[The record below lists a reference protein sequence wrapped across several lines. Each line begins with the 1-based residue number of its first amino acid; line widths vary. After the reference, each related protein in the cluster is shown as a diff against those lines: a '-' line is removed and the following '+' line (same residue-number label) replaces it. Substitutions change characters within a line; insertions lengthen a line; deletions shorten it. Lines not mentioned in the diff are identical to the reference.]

1 MSKFKKAG
9 EKRVWQ
15 TTADDHTEK
24 SGGFAMGGRTW
35 LISSTT
41 AEVSEL
47 QVLSQGTQICRL
59 VPQKSEQVLQRKPE
73 VDLKLGSV
81 I

>member
-1 MSKFKKAG
+1 
-9 EKRVWQ
+9 
-15 TTADDHTEK
+15 
-24 SGGFAMGGRTW
+24 MGGRTC

-81 I
+81 IIKELLKG